1 MCISLRNPWDLR
13 RQVPSQHAEEPARSF
28 DADLNLMK
36 RAWWEDDWQ
45 ATPLP
50 VAPTT
55 AKLIP
60 SVPTAATIDAIT
72 LAQTYGRRWPA
83 QENIIRDYLLAL
95 GLDTNHGYA
104 KTAVVNS
111 EVAKRR
117 SALEQ
122 RLATLQ
128 RWTVSARERDPRAT
142 TLSDRLRKQAKARGE
157 TLYLGLNERMFA
169 LEEQGMADHLVRR
182 EIKERQATIDAEL
195 QELWQRVYR
204 VEARQDQDWR
214 KQERD
219 SREQREV
226 LRALEDL
233 ACKEREMYE

>member
-1 MCISLRNPWDLR
+1 LLYRFQINLGDLFRCQWRMSRDLR
-13 RQVPSQHAEEPARSF
+13 RQVSCIPEEEPARSF
-28 DADLNLMK
+28 DADFNLLK
-36 RAWWEDDWQ
+36 QAWWEDDWQ

-50 VAPTT
+50 VSPTT
-55 AKLIP
+55 GKLIP
-60 SVPTAATIDAIT
+60 IVTTAATAHAVT
-72 LAQTYGRRWPA
+72 LAQMYARRWPA

-104 KTAVVNS
+104 KTAVINS

-117 SALEQ
+117 S
-122 RLATLQ
+122 
-128 RWTVSARERDPRAT
+128 
-142 TLSDRLRKQAKARGE
+142 
-157 TLYLGLNERMFA
+157 A

-182 EIKERQATIDAEL
+182 EIKERKATIDAEL

-204 VEARQDQDWR
+204 IEARQDQDWG

-219 SREQREV
+219 SRQQREV

-233 ACKEREMYE
+233 AGKEREMYE